1 MRACPV
7 DEVAVQRAVDGD
19 TVALNRDERITA
31 VHRLYAEG
39 LSDSQIGAR
48 LRIAERQVQRDKHTP
63 RPEPLGGGP
72 PMPALPPDGEL
83 LRIRLD
89 EIDPHPS
96 NIREDLGD
104 GLNEL
109 AESIREV
116 GLLQP
121 LIVSRKPDGRYLL
134 IAGHRRHAAML
145 LIPRLRTTM
154 CVVRPE
160 TSASQTV
167 ELMLVENLQ
176 RRSLNPI
183 EEANAYQA
191 LVNMGM
197 TQQQIADRVGISHMT
212 VSNRLALL
220 DLPVKMQRSIV
231 AKSLGVT
238 DGYRLAVEIRQS
250 QRDTS
255 RGRPKQRG
263 PNSKP
268 SRRFYASSVPN
279 FNGGN
284 PLAPTAAAMCLQHGH
299 PPSVRIGP
307 ACGPCWEQTI
317 RDDERARVLGQ
328 EAAS

>member
-1 MRACPV
+1 MNPRPV

-19 TVALNRDERITA
+19 TVVLNRDERITA
-31 VHRLYAEG
+31 VHRLYDEG
-39 LSDSQIGAR
+39 LSDSQVGER
-48 LRIAERQVQRDKHTP
+48 LGIATRQAQRDKHSP
-63 RPEPLGGGP
+63 RPESLGGGP
-72 PMPALPPDGEL
+72 PMPGMPPDGEL

-96 NIREDLGD
+96 NIREDVGD
-104 GLNEL
+104 GVDDL
-109 AESIREV
+109 AASIREV

-121 LIVSRKPDGRYLL
+121 LIVSRKPDSRYLL

-145 LIPRLRTTM
+145 LIPRLRTAM

-160 TSASQTV
+160 TTATQTV

-197 TQQQIADRVGISHMT
+197 TQHQIGDRVGISHMT
-212 VSNRLALL
+212 VTNRLALL
-220 DLPVKMQRSIV
+220 DLPANMQREIV
-231 AKSLGVT
+231 NKSLGVT
-238 DGYRLAVEIRQS
+238 DGYRLAVEIRQA
-250 QRDTS
+250 QRDTPL
-255 RGRPKQRG
+255 GRPKQRG

-299 PPSVRIGP
+299 PRNVRIGP